1 MLDYWLFPLIVA
13 LCVMLWVFYLVVKRQ
28 GGPGVRTE
36 GRTLVDKPDEEN
48 PPAE

>member
-13 LCVMLWVFYLVVKRQ
+13 LIVVLWAFYLMVKHK
-28 GGPGVRTE
+28 GGTGVRTE

-48 PPAE
+48 PPTE